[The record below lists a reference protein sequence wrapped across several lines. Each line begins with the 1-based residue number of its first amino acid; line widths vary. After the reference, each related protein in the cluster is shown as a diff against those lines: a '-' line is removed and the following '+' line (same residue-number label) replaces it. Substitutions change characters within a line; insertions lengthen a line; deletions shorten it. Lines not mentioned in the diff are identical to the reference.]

1 LIGVLVIVDKMVRR
15 YSMYKY
21 SAKVE
26 VVDTVDMCTDF
37 IFQVVLKEDI
47 QFKINDC
54 HFIVKKN
61 HDYTYEESDYLQVA
75 YYLQN

>member
-1 LIGVLVIVDKMVRR
+1 
-15 YSMYKY
+15 MYKY